1 MIDQTS
7 QLDLITLKEAQGEGL
22 GASIN
27 APVPQPMAR
36 MFSVP
41 QPMYVCYAIRLW
53 PQRGDI

>member
-36 MFSVP
+36 MFRIAV
-41 QPMYVCYAIRLW
+41 
-53 PQRGDI
+53 RGLK